1 MKRGYKTEFRL
12 TSRGRGAYPQ
22 LLKMELPTAIVGY
35 MSRRASDDHERHM
48 LVLTDSWQEPLG
60 SISPESLAN
69 EGFADF
75 AHFRR
80 YWTGRTKVRFRPLDV
95 VQVFRVRPFTPDD
108 IAVVGAVLFQRLYG
122 EFTGASSEHSRLPR
136 RSPMAAGLR

>member
-12 TSRGRGAYPQ
+12 NGRNGSYPV
-22 LLKMELPTAIVGY
+22 LLQIQLPTAVVGY
-35 MSRRASDDHERHM
+35 MSRRATDEHERHL
-48 LVLTDSWQEPLG
+48 LVLEDSWTEPLG
-60 SISPESLAN
+60 AISPDSLER

-80 YWTGRTKVRFRPLDV
+80 YWTGRTKTRFRPLGR

-108 IAVVGAVLFQRLYG
+108 IAVVGAVLFNRLYG
-122 EFTGASSEHSRLPR
+122 EFTGAGTERNVLPR
-136 RSPMAAGLR
+136 RGPMAEGLR